1 MGVLKLRRAAGL
13 ALHETDLR
21 VRLREKGPE
30 LVDAVQ
36 APPRVGRFVRVRDV
50 RMDVPTLD
58 RIRTPFSDE
67 YPEKFLR
74 VRHGADRRDHHL
86 RARLDGMDRLG
97 RLDDHFEVVLHLLAE
112 RLVPDLPLVHDVAVA
127 PDDFAA
133 VPQPRLESLRI
144 PDHARNARSD
154 VAAGLVDRIAV
165 GEADPRLDAD
175 RRGMPN
181 LNIEPREVVLP
192 LFLLG
197 LRPAAEEPRVLRP
210 RLAEIFCVGLEV
222 GEFAV
227 EAFASDRPP
236 RRRNLRRFAC
246 PEKSDLPESRIGP
259 QKSLHRDAS
268 PVADQV
274 RVHVVPRRERN
285 GAQKRRPC
293 NKDGSCHALH
303 AHSFQLPQA
312 KPPF

>member
-1 MGVLKLRRAAGL
+1 
-13 ALHETDLR
+13 
-21 VRLREKGPE
+21 
-30 LVDAVQ
+30 
-36 APPRVGRFVRVRDV
+36 
-50 RMDVPTLD
+50 
-58 RIRTPFSDE
+58 
-67 YPEKFLR
+67 
-74 VRHGADRRDHHL
+74 
-86 RARLDGMDRLG
+86 MDRLG

-181 LNIEPREVVLP
+181 LNIKPREVVLS

-236 RRRNLRRFAC
+236 RRRNLRRFAR
-246 PEKSDLPESRIGP
+246 PEQADLPESRIGP
-259 QKSLHRDAS
+259 QEALHRDAS

-293 NKDGSCHALH
+293 NNDGSCHALH
-303 AHSFQLPQA
+303 ARSFHSSTFPFLGAHRLRGTQGYLPTIARGNNLSKLGRFRKPA
-312 KPPF
+312 KKMKK